1 MKKLT
6 SYLASIA
13 VFSCIG
19 FSAVGDDLDI
29 YLGSSSSTVTYKP
42 NVLFIMDTSGSMG
55 SQDGTGKSRL
65 LRVQEALK
73 EALDGATNINA
84 GLMRFSDDG
93 GPVLFPVRDID
104 SPINAALV
112 ATITDGNDDAYE
124 VSGSVSLDANTLLL
138 SDGTNTV
145 TTGLRFSDVPV
156 PQGATITSAK
166 LRFTSEEFDISS
178 TTLTISAEA
187 DASSAAFTDSSS
199 NLSSRTKTSSQVEW
213 AGDNTFPEYG
223 ELILSPDISS
233 VIQEVVDQTDWC
245 GGNKLNILIEG
256 VSTSAAASREAWAFD
271 AGLGAPQLVVEYDD
285 ATATGCML
293 GDYVY
298 QVASQDE
305 NYEED
310 NSGNGNTGNRL
321 DFSSYRNNYIGVRF
335 NDVKIAQGAEIEEAY
350 IEFTARGGWSGTA
363 SSRIRVVN
371 EDDARSLHYRS
382 SDENNLRDLP
392 KTGSIT
398 WSMPAFTDN
407 FAYRT
412 PDISSL
418 VKTIVDKPGWNAG
431 NNMAFVFDSFSGERG
446 VESYQGSPGD
456 AAKLIVKFRGNAV
469 PGASSTVRQHIK
481 SKVDEL
487 SANGWTPI
495 VDTLYEAA
503 SYYGGLPVYYGL
515 QRGSSS
521 VPSNV
526 RQPTRVSHR
535 DSYVGLDSVLPSGC
549 SADNLSSEACEDEYI
564 PSGARYVSPVTDLQ
578 CQVNNHI
585 VLLSDGVANNNHSVD
600 EIESLLGTSCDTDG
614 LTFGEQCGIDLVRN
628 ISSTD
633 TSVIG
638 PKVITHTIGFASS
651 SSADSYLTKLATQSG
666 GGFYPA
672 DDSTQLLEAFKSI
685 LSSVKKVNTT
695 FVAPGVAVN
704 QLNRLTHNDEL
715 YFALFKP
722 SEGAL
727 WPGNLKRYRL
737 DGQVIVDKNDDV
749 AVDSD
754 TGYFDEGSHSYWS
767 TLEDGNDVAMG
778 GAASKMSVSR
788 DVYFFDG
795 PGAIKSTANAIHED
809 NVLITPVDLGIDSV
823 TDAVALREAYLKW
836 ARGVDVKDSDGDGD
850 NTDVRLQ
857 MGDPIHSQP
866 IIVDYGSESVIFIA
880 TNHGMLH
887 AFDSET
893 GEELYGV
900 MPKSLLSNIGDFYD
914 NISTRDH
921 TYGLDGDLVL
931 RTDGSNKY
939 LYVGMRRGGRNYYVF
954 DITNK
959 TSPSL
964 KFMIEGGTTG
974 LEKLGQSWSR
984 PIFTKVKIGATD
996 KNVMIIGGGYD
1007 EDQDGRVVRGSD
1019 AVGNAVFMFDAN
1031 TGALL
1036 WKASNTDANL
1046 NIADMEYSIPARIS
1060 VIDRDNDGYADHM
1073 YVTDTGGQLFRLDIY
1088 NGESVSNL
1096 VKGQLIAD
1104 FNGDTAE
1111 TNRRFY
1117 YAPDVTEIALADEL
1131 YYAVAIG
1138 SGWRASPLDTVVN
1151 DNFYMV
1157 KDEGVFK
1164 RDSDG
1169 KFTFPL
1175 ATITESDLFNA
1186 TNHALTSDDSSER
1199 ELAAAEFANKDGWF
1213 INMSTGGEKI
1223 LGSPLIIDY
1232 KVFFTSY
1239 VPAVSSESACAPPT
1253 GNSRAYLVS
1262 MFNGNAVADINRNN
1276 VVDANDRSAELNQT
1290 GIAPDARIL
1299 IQDITNPVVCLGTEC
1314 ASAVITDTEEP
1325 DPDAPPGTTPPSTCV
1340 GQFACLA
1347 ENIFGRFERIK
1358 RGSWNSST
1366 ERE

>member
-6 SYLASIA
+6 SYLASIT

-42 NVLFIMDTSGSMG
+42 NVLFIMDTSGSMDN
-55 SQDGTGKSRL
+55 QDGTGKSRL

-93 GPVLFPVRDID
+93 GPVLFPVRDVD
-104 SPINAALV
+104 SPINGALV
-112 ATITDGNDDAYE
+112 ATIANGDGDAYE
-124 VSGSVSLDANTLLL
+124 VGGSVSLDANTLLL

-145 TTGLRFSDVPV
+145 TTGLRFSDVPI

-166 LRFTSEEFDISS
+166 LRFTSEEFNVSS
-178 TTLTISAEA
+178 TTLTISAETGV
-187 DASSAAFTDSSS
+187 SSTAFADSSG
-199 NLSSRTKTSSQVEW
+199 NLSSRIKTSSQVEW
-213 AGDNTFPEYG
+213 AGDNTFPEHG
-223 ELILSPDISS
+223 ELVLSPDISS

-245 GGNKLNILIEG
+245 GGSKLNILIEG
-256 VSTSAAASREAWAFD
+256 VGSSASASREVWAFD
-271 AGLGAPQLVVEYDD
+271 AGLGAPQLVVEYDES
-285 ATATGCML
+285 AATGCIL

-298 QVASQDE
+298 QVASQNE

-310 NSGNGNTGNRL
+310 DDGEGNTGSRL
-321 DFSSYRNNYIGVRF
+321 DFSSDKNNYIGVRF
-335 NDVKIAQGAEIEEAY
+335 NDINIAQGAEIEEAY
-350 IEFTARGGWSGTA
+350 IEFTAREGWSGTA
-363 SSRIRVVN
+363 STRVRVVD

-382 SDENNLRDLP
+382 SDEDNLRDLP
-392 KTGSIT
+392 KTGSVT

-418 VKTIVDKPGWNAG
+418 VKIIVDKPGWDAG

-446 VESYQGSPGD
+446 VESFQGSAAD
-456 AAKLIVKFRGNAV
+456 AAKLIVKFRGNAI

-487 SANGWTPI
+487 TAEGWTPI

-515 QRGSSS
+515 ERGSSS
-521 VPSNV
+521 VPGDVKRS
-526 RQPTRVSHR
+526 TRVSHR
-535 DSYVGLDSVLPSGC
+535 DSYVGLDSVLPAGC
-549 SADNLSSEACEDEYI
+549 SADNLSSSACEDEYI
-564 PSGARYVSPVTDLQ
+564 PSGARYVPPVSDLQ
-578 CQVNNHI
+578 CQENHI
-585 VLLSDGVANNNHSVD
+585 VLLSDGVANNNHSVG
-600 EIESLLGTSCDTDG
+600 EIESLLGTSCETSG
-614 LTFGEQCGIDLVRN
+614 FTGGERCGVDLVRN
-628 ISSTD
+628 IRETA

-638 PKVITHTIGFASS
+638 PKVTTHTIGFASS
-651 SSADSYLTKLATQSG
+651 SSADTYLDELATAG
-666 GGFYPA
+666 GGKFYPA
-672 DDSTQLLEAFKSI
+672 DDSTQLLGAFNQI
-685 LSSVKKVNTT
+685 LSEVAQTNTT
-695 FVAPGVAVN
+695 FVAPGIAVN

-722 SEGAL
+722 SEGSL

-737 DGQVIVDKNDDV
+737 DGQTIVDKDDAV
-749 AVDSD
+749 AISSS

-767 TLEDGNDVAMG
+767 PEKDGNDVAMG
-778 GAASKMSVSR
+778 GAASKMSDSR
-788 DVYFFDG
+788 NLYFFDG

-809 NVLITPVDLGIDSV
+809 NVLITSVDLGIDSV

-836 ARGVDVKDSDGDGD
+836 TRGVDVKDSDGDGD

-857 MGDPIHSQP
+857 MGDPIHAQP
-866 IIVDYGSESVIFIA
+866 MLVDYGSESVIFVA

-887 AFDSET
+887 AFDSST

-900 MPKSLLSNIGDFYD
+900 MPKTLLSNIGDFYD

-939 LYVGMRRGGRNYYVF
+939 LYVGMRRGGSNYYVF

-964 KFMIEGGTTG
+964 KFMIEGGSTG

-984 PIFTKVKIGATD
+984 PIFTKVKIGASD

-1007 EDQDGRVVRGSD
+1007 EDQDGRAVRGSD
-1019 AVGNAVFMFDAN
+1019 SVGNAVFMFDAD

-1036 WKASNTDANL
+1036 WKASDADANL
-1046 NIADMEYSIPARIS
+1046 NITDMKYSIPARVS
-1060 VIDRDNDGYADHM
+1060 VIDRDYDGYADHM
-1073 YVTDTGGQLFRLDIY
+1073 YVADTGGQLFRLDIY

-1096 VKGQLIAD
+1096 VEGQLIAD

-1117 YAPDVTEIALADEL
+1117 YAPDVTEIALADEV

-1138 SGWRASPLDTVVN
+1138 SGWRASPLDTLVS
-1151 DNFYMV
+1151 DNFYMI

-1169 KFTFPL
+1169 KFTFPS
-1175 ATITESDLFNA
+1175 ATIKESDLFNA
-1186 TNHALTSDDSSER
+1186 TDHALTSDDSGER
-1199 ELAAAEFANKDGWF
+1199 DLAAAEFANKDGWF

-1262 MFNGNAVADINRNN
+1262 MFNGNAIDDINRNGA
-1276 VVDANDRSAELNQT
+1276 VDANDRFAELKQT

-1299 IQDITNPVVCLGTEC
+1299 IEDITNPVVCLGTEC
-1314 ASAVITDTEEP
+1314 ASAVITVTEEP
-1325 DPDAPPGTTPPSTCV
+1325 DPDAPPGTTPPSACV